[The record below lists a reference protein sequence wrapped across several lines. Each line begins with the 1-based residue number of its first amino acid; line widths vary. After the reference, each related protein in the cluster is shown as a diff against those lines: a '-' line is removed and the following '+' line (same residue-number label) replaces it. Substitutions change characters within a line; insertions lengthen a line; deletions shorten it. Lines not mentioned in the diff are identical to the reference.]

1 MSFLFSKFCSFLFP
15 KRKFRI
21 LMLGLNGVGKTSIL
35 YRIKLDE
42 FIEVVQTIGFNLEK
56 INYKN
61 LCFEIWDIS
70 GHVTLWKHYYQN
82 SDGIILVVD
91 CNDKERLEQVKEI
104 IGFCS
109 SIEDLKNLPLL
120 IFTNKQDLNIG
131 ITPQELAHILD
142 MEKTKNRRWAI
153 QGSSAL
159 NGIGIKEG
167 LDWLSY
173 ILFNK
178 I

>member
-1 MSFLFSKFCSFLFP
+1 MV
-15 KRKFRI
+15 
-21 LMLGLNGVGKTSIL
+21 GLDGAGITSIL
-35 YRIKLDE
+35 YKIKLDE
-42 FIEVVQTIGFNLEK
+42 FIEVVPTIGFILEK

-70 GHVTLWKHYYQN
+70 GNVKLWKHYYQN

-104 IGFCS
+104 IIFCS
-109 SIEDLKNLPLL
+109 TNEDLKNLPLL
-120 IFTNKQDLNIG
+120 IFANKQDLNIC
-131 ITPQELAHILD
+131 ITPQELANILE
-142 MEKTKNRRWAI
+142 MEKIKNTKWAI

-167 LDWLSY
+167 LDWLYY
-173 ILFNK
+173 ILFMK
-178 I
+178 A